1 MPANPKKEREDS
13 QRNGVL
19 VQKAMLAF
27 IKKHLRP
34 PSRAELVAIT
44 GLSGKTV
51 ALHRQRV
58 KLGDGKDNVYQQL
71 TNDVIMALHAR
82 AVGYE
87 HPAVKIFNDKFAGIV
102 EADYTEHYPPDAA
115 AAKLWMQV
123 VEGFSEKSEQKH
135 SGEVAVKMTFNYMA
149 PAAPDSPTPP
159 DAGN

>member
-1 MPANPKKEREDS
+1 MPTNPTKQREDS
-13 QRNGVL
+13 QRNGAL
-19 VQKAMLAF
+19 VRKAMLAF

-34 PSRAELVAIT
+34 PSRAELAAAT
-44 GLSGKTV
+44 GLSEKTV

-58 KLGDGKDNVYQQL
+58 KLGDGKANVYQQM

-82 AVGYE
+82 ATGYS

-102 EADYTEHYPPDAA
+102 EADYTEHYPPDAT

-135 SGEVAVKMTFNYMA
+135 SGEVGVKMTFNYVA
-149 PAAPDSPTPP
+149 PLPP